1 MIKVAF
7 LYASNEQL
15 ELEINKKYSNTHTH
29 THKERVRE
37 EKRKSERE
45 ICTGPECKQ
54 INAKKLKNNDER
66 SQTRSK

>member
-7 LYASNEQL
+7 LYVRNEQL
-15 ELEINKKYSNTHTH
+15 ELEINKKYNTFN
-29 THKERVRE
+29 KERKE
-37 EKRKSERE
+37 GWGGKEKSEK

-66 SQTRSK
+66 SQTISK